1 MKTITILK
9 TLINIYYYLMI
20 VALVAGFI
28 TIPLLLF
35 TNQPYTMSLFDRQID
50 IGQLSVGESI
60 LIITLLGLVLYFYF
74 RAIQVMRNTVK
85 ELVVGQYFSERVI
98 TNFKK
103 MGTLFLICG
112 VGFFVVN
119 TVIKLL
125 LENKLSVGLD
135 SSLFLFVITGLF
147 FLFLSEVF
155 KVAKDATEENNLT
168 I

>member
-1 MKTITILK
+1 MKTITVLK

-35 TNQPYTMSLFDRQID
+35 TNQPYTMSLFGNQID
-50 IGQLSVGESI
+50 IGELSIGKSI
-60 LIITLLGLVLYFYF
+60 TVITLLGLVLYFYF

-112 VGFFVVN
+112 IGFFVVN
-119 TVIKLL
+119 IILKLL
-125 LENKLSVGLD
+125 LENRLSVGLD

>member
-85 ELVVGQYFSERVI
+85 ELVGGQYFSERVI

-103 MGTLFLICG
+103 MGTLFFICG
-112 VGFFVVN
+112 IGFFVVN
-119 TVIKLL
+119 TVIKLI